1 MAPDRTADNAE
12 LYRSLIELSS
22 EPLCGADTDGSI
34 EAVNGAFLDLT
45 GYPRAE
51 LLDRSFVDLLHADKA
66 DEWHYHVQLL
76 SNDETTD
83 RAQWVGRIVSKQ
95 GTGIPVELDVAVRT
109 EGEEQLGIVVCARD
123 IREENQQ
130 KQKLSILN
138 RALRHNIRNQMNIVL
153 GKASTLQ
160 NVEDE
165 GYRTAAEKI
174 EEIGENVINIS
185 NKARKAQKHA
195 GVPRDE
201 DCRRDLVDATR
212 QVLTKFGIRFPGVTV
227 ETDLPERGPA
237 RAPPAVDVA
246 LMELFENTVVH
257 NPGEDDWV
265 QVSIEVTEPTVAVRV
280 LDRCPP
286 IPEQVQSTIGQGVEQ
301 PLHHN
306 DGLGLWIVQW
316 IVESV
321 DGSLAFGR
329 RANDAGNVVTLTF
342 ERLDRE
348 SLDV

>member
-1 MAPDRTADNAE
+1 MVTDPTADNAE
-12 LYRSLIELSS
+12 LYRSLVELSS

-45 GYPRAE
+45 GYPRGE
-51 LLDRSFVDLLHADKA
+51 LLGTSFVDLLHADEA

-83 RAQWVGRIVSKQ
+83 RTQWAGRIVSKQ
-95 GTGIPVELDVAVRT
+95 GTEIPVELDVAVRT
-109 EGEEQLGIVVCARD
+109 EGEEQLGIVVRLRD
-123 IREENQQ
+123 IREQNQQ

-160 NVEDE
+160 DVEDE

-195 GVPRDE
+195 GIPRDE
-201 DCRRDLVDATR
+201 DCRRDLVAATR
-212 QVLTKFGIRFPGVTV
+212 QVHTQFGIRFPGVTV
-227 ETDLPERGPA
+227 ETALPERTPA
-237 RAPPAVDVA
+237 RAPPAFDVA
-246 LMELFENTVVH
+246 LIELLENAVVH
-257 NPGEDDWV
+257 NPGDDDWV
-265 QVSIEVTEPTVAVRV
+265 KVSIEAAESTVAVRV

-321 DGSLAFGR
+321 DGSLAFER
-329 RANDAGNVVTLTF
+329 RDNGEGNVVTLTF
-342 ERLDRE
+342 ERLEE
-348 SLDV
+348 SMNV